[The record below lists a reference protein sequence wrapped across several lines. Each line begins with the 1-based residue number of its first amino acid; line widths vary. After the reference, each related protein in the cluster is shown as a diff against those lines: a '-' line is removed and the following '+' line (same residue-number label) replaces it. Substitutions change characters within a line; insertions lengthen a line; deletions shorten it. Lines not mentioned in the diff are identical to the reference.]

1 MLMNKILRYSFVA
14 LLAMMFGNVM
24 ADDYE
29 LYSGAITEGDYVIYY
44 SGKALKNTVASNRLE
59 YSEVTPAGDVI
70 SNPDAAIVWKIAKSG
85 DYYTLYNAAV
95 KKYAGAT
102 GSKNQAALLDDATDD
117 KALWSI
123 TGSDTYDFENK
134 ARAAATKD
142 SNNKWLR
149 NNSTYGFAC
158 YASSTGGALSLY
170 KKSDGS
176 DTRTATT
183 IEFAD
188 GYEQWF
194 APSGPFDETYPVA
207 AATVKA
213 NGTPIDAIVTWTVEK
228 KDDWAAYEGE
238 GELTV
243 VEGKVSGIHKKS
255 FGTLTLTASF
265 AGDQTAKPSTKSYD
279 IKVCKIPNRIQDF
292 YEWYGNKK
300 ENIAKGMPVC
310 YFLIDLDENDTPTP
324 RQELVTYVKGA
335 NTYIT
340 DGKQGLLLYKSN
352 LGLAVGDKITVAG
365 ATKADPIWGTLK
377 SFNGTI
383 EIEVD
388 HMGVVKS
395 STGNEVTPIEITVDK
410 ITALDNFF
418 TNWQGGHM
426 TPLNENVFLSNYVTI
441 KDAEY
446 VGTSGSNEQFKV
458 GDATFLVYKNGA
470 NVTFEATAKYTLTG
484 VGSSYNKSGDITPQL
499 NYISSEMTAPASVN
513 AIKSNAQFSGKMYNM
528 AGQVVN
534 KGYKGLVIQ
543 DGRKFVNK

>member
-1 MLMNKILRYSFVA
+1 MNKILRTSFVA

-24 ADDYE
+24 ADNVTWDLSKKTYNDDASADKVTWSSDYATMTVE
-29 LYSGAITEGDYVIYY
+29 KASASTAANNYLGGDANNRTSSRFYKNSKLTIAPASGYQ
-44 SGKALKNTVASNRLE
+44 
-59 YSEVTPAGDVI
+59 I
-70 SNPDAAIVWKIAKSG
+70 SSLVFTATSDNYATAFQESTWTNA
-85 DYYTLYNAAV
+85 AAV
-95 KKYAGAT
+95 KDG
-102 GSKNQAALLDDATDD
+102 
-117 KALWSI
+117 
-123 TGSDTYDFENK
+123 
-134 ARAAATKD
+134 TKVTVTPTVGTNEV
-142 SNNKWLR
+142 SAVI
-149 NNSTYGFAC
+149 SGTCGFTEVVVN
-158 YASSTGGALSLY
+158 YSSS
-170 KKSDGS
+170 S

-183 IEFAD
+183 IEFSGD
-188 GYEQWF
+188 YETWF

-207 AATVKA
+207 TATVKA
-213 NGTPIDAIVTWTVEK
+213 GDTPIDAIVTWTVEK

-243 VEGKVSGIHKKS
+243 ADGKVSGIHKKS

-265 AGDQTAKPSTKSYD
+265 AGDQANKPSTKSYD

-383 EIEVD
+383 EIAVD

-484 VGSSYNKSGDITPQL
+484 VGSSYNKVGDITPQL
-499 NYISSEMTAPASVN
+499 NYISSEKTAEPSGINNVMVEAKAGKVYN
-513 AIKSNAQFSGKMYNM
+513 LQGQRMEKAQ
-528 AGQVVN
+528 
-534 KGYKGLVIQ
+534 KGLYIV
-543 DGRKFVNK
+543 DGKKIMVK

>member
-1 MLMNKILRYSFVA
+1 MCAGTIEFSTLNLENGTQYSDPFDGGDFTVTFSGGGNDGKYYNTGTGIRVYGGG
-14 LLAMMFGNVM
+14 MMTI
-24 ADDYE
+24 A
-29 LYSGAITEGDYVIYY
+29 
-44 SGKALKNTVASNRLE
+44 
-59 YSEVTPAGDVI
+59 
-70 SNPDAAIVWKIAKSG
+70 AKSG
-85 DYYTLYNAAV
+85 VVTQIVVTYDGNYKPADGTVVEVGTYNAES
-95 KKYAGAT
+95 GIWT
-102 GSKNQAALLDDATDD
+102 GSEASVVFTRP
-117 KALWSI
+117 
-123 TGSDTYDFENK
+123 TGSGHWRVQKLEVTV
-134 ARAAATKD
+134 
-142 SNNKWLR
+142 
-149 NNSTYGFAC
+149 G
-158 YASSTGGALSLY
+158 SS
-170 KKSDGS
+170 S
-176 DTRTATT
+176 DTRAATA
-183 IEFAD
+183 IEFSGD
-188 GYEQWF
+188 YETWF

-207 AATVKA
+207 TATVKA
-213 NGTPIDAIVTWTVEK
+213 GDTPIDAIVTWTVEK
-228 KDDWAAYEGE
+228 KDDWAAYESE

-243 VEGKVSGIHKKS
+243 ADGKVSGIHKKS

-265 AGDQTAKPSTKSYD
+265 AGDQANKPSTKSYD

-340 DGKQGLLLYKSN
+340 DGKQGLLLYKNN

-484 VGSSYNKSGDITPQL
+484 VGSSYNKVGDITPQL
-499 NYISSEMTAPASVN
+499 NYISSEKTAEPSGINNVMVEAKAGKVYN
-513 AIKSNAQFSGKMYNM
+513 LQGQRMEKAQ
-528 AGQVVN
+528 
-534 KGYKGLVIQ
+534 KGLYIV
-543 DGRKFVNK
+543 DGKKIMVK

>member
-14 LLAMMFGNVM
+14 LLAMVFGNVM
-24 ADDYE
+24 ADKVTMAYPSGTTTNMTGNNDAALVGLNADE
-29 LYSGAITEGDYVIYY
+29 WSVVAAKGGSNNFPGLNKAGDIRLYYHANGSNTITVESLSGATI
-44 SGKALKNTVASNRLE
+44 N
-59 YSEVTPAGDVI
+59 
-70 SNPDAAIVWKIAKSG
+70 
-85 DYYTLYNAAV
+85 
-95 KKYAGAT
+95 
-102 GSKNQAALLDDATDD
+102 
-117 KALWSI
+117 SI
-123 TGSDTYDFENK
+123 TATFNSATY
-134 ARAAATKD
+134 
-142 SNNKWLR
+142 SNMTVTVNG
-149 NNSTYGFAC
+149 NPVTGTDGTFTINSTSFVLGNGNTSNVQVQIKSLVINYS
-158 YASSTGGALSLY
+158 ASG
-170 KKSDGS
+170 

-243 VEGKVSGIHKKS
+243 ADGKVSGIHKKS

-265 AGDQTAKPSTKSYD
+265 AGDQANKPSTKSYD

-300 ENIAKGMPVC
+300 ENIAIGMPVC
-310 YFLIDLDENDTPTP
+310 YFLIDLDEYDTPTP

-340 DGKQGLLLYKSN
+340 DGKQGLLLYKTN
-352 LGLAVGDKITVAG
+352 LGLAVGDKIMVAG

-383 EIEVD
+383 EIAVD
-388 HMGVVKS
+388 HMGVVKT

-418 TNWQGGHM
+418 TNWQGGKM
-426 TPLNENVFLSNYVTI
+426 TPLIENVFLSNYVTI

-470 NVTFEATAKYTLTG
+470 NITFEATAKYTLTG

-499 NYISSEMTAPASVN
+499 NYISSVKTAEASVN
-513 AIKSNAQFSGKMYNM
+513 AIKSNAQFSGKMYNT

-543 DGRKFVNK
+543 DGRKYVNK